1 MKTLLAVALIAGAA
15 VAWAQPVAS
24 QDTCLDCHSLLDGAL
39 AQPTQV
45 FADDI
50 HRQSGFTCAGCH
62 GGDPASEDPEV
73 SMSPAKGFRGKISRQ
88 ETPAMCA
95 RCHSDA
101 ELMHRYKPQQR
112 VDQLAQYKTSVHG
125 QRLAGG
131 DENVANCVDCHSVH
145 DIREVRHALS
155 PVHPLRL
162 PKTCARCHADAEHM
176 QGYGVPTD
184 QFAEYERSVHWQ
196 AASDRRDL
204 SAPTCATC
212 HGNHGAT
219 PPGVA
224 SVENVCGSCH
234 VVFQR
239 LFDESPHEQAFE
251 AMGLASCIVCHGNH
265 EITAP
270 VPAML
275 GVSEGAVC
283 LNCHSSGD
291 GGYTTAGA
299 MRERLDALRAALEN
313 SEAILQ
319 TAEQSGMEVSQGQLE
334 LSSANEA
341 LVKARVQV
349 HAFRLEAVEQAV
361 AEGLAQAQSSYDA
374 GQHALEERD
383 FRRKGLAVSLLTIVL
398 TMAGLWL
405 AVRHI
410 ESRREGDSHP
420 THGRIR

>member
-1 MKTLLAVALIAGAA
+1 VGAA
-15 VAWAQPVAS
+15 AAWGQPAAS
-24 QDTCLDCHSLLDGAL
+24 QDTCLDCHSLLEGAL
-39 AQPTQV
+39 AQPAQA
-45 FADDI
+45 FANDI
-50 HRQSGFTCAGCH
+50 HRSNGFTCAGCH
-62 GGDPASEDPEV
+62 GGDPSSEDPEV

-112 VDQLAQYKTSVHG
+112 VDQLTQYRTSVHG

-131 DENVANCVDCHSVH
+131 DQNVANCVDCHSVH
-145 DIREVRHALS
+145 DIREARHALS

-176 QGYGVPTD
+176 QSYNIPTD
-184 QFAEYERSVHWQ
+184 QLAKYERSVHWQ
-196 AASDRRDL
+196 AVAERRDL

-239 LFDESPHEQAFE
+239 LFDESPHKQAFE
-251 AMGLASCIVCHGNH
+251 TMGMAACIVCHSNH

-270 VPAML
+270 AAAML
-275 GVSEGAVC
+275 GVAEGAVC
-283 LNCHSSGD
+283 VNCHSEGE
-291 GGYTTAGA
+291 TAYAAAAAMRGKLDELRGA
-299 MRERLDALRAALEN
+299 MES
-313 SEAILQ
+313 SEAMLE
-319 TAEQSGMEVSQGQLE
+319 TAEQSGMEVSQGQIE
-334 LSSANEA
+334 LSSANES

-349 HAFRLEAVEQAV
+349 HAFRPEAVEEAV
-361 AEGLAQAQSSYDA
+361 AEGLAQARGSYET
-374 GQHALEERD
+374 GQQALEERD
-383 FRRKGLAVSLLTIVL
+383 FRRTGLAVSLLTIVL

-410 ESRREGDSHP
+410 ESGKTRAGP
-420 THGRIR
+420 G

>member
-1 MKTLLAVALIAGAA
+1 MRRLLALAAIVGAA
-15 VAWAQPVAS
+15 AAWGQPAAS
-24 QDTCLDCHSLLDGAL
+24 QDTCLDCHSLLEGAL
-39 AQPTQV
+39 AQPAQA
-45 FADDI
+45 FANDI
-50 HRQSGFTCAGCH
+50 HRSNGFTCAGCH
-62 GGDPASEDPEV
+62 GGDPSSEDPEV

-112 VDQLAQYKTSVHG
+112 VDQLTQYRTSVHG

-131 DENVANCVDCHSVH
+131 DQNVANCVDCHSVH

-176 QGYGVPTD
+176 QSYNIPTD
-184 QFAEYERSVHWQ
+184 QLAKYERSVHWQ
-196 AASDRRDL
+196 AVAERRDL

-239 LFDESPHEQAFE
+239 LFDESPHKQAFE
-251 AMGLASCIVCHGNH
+251 TMGMAACIVCHSNH

-270 VPAML
+270 AAAML
-275 GVSEGAVC
+275 GVAEGAVC
-283 LNCHSSGD
+283 VNCHSEGE
-291 GGYTTAGA
+291 TAYAAAAAMRGKLDELRGA
-299 MRERLDALRAALEN
+299 MES
-313 SEAILQ
+313 SEAMLE
-319 TAEQSGMEVSQGQLE
+319 TAEQSGMEVSQGQIE
-334 LSSANEA
+334 LSSANES

-349 HAFRLEAVEQAV
+349 HAFRPEAVEEAV
-361 AEGLAQAQSSYDA
+361 AEGLAQARGSYET
-374 GQHALEERD
+374 GQQALEERD
-383 FRRKGLAVSLLTIVL
+383 FRRTGLAVSLLTIVL

-410 ESRREGDSHP
+410 ESGKTRAGP
-420 THGRIR
+420 G